1 MTWIVIVLTVA
12 TITLLTW
19 TAVDAVR
26 RRRNWFVWT
35 LPVLFFGLPG
45 VIPWLMRRRNSPIVD
60 SLDRRRI
67 AGLSLSVTALVAFQI
82 ITAILVT
89 TFVIQVARVN
99 GHAMEPT
106 ISDQDRVVVNKFSYR
121 HRDPT
126 TDDIVMLYYPLDPS
140 KSFIKRIVG
149 REGDEVRIVGGVVNV
164 NGVPRGDTF
173 IPTDFRSHD
182 NWGPQVVP
190 QGYYF
195 VMGDH
200 RNNSSDSRHWGFVP
214 KKYILGKVQWRWWP
228 MGSARSF

>member
-1 MTWIVIVLTVA
+1 MNWLAAVIM
-12 TITLLTW
+12 LLGIFLLIW
-19 TAVDAVR
+19 TAIDAAR
-26 RRRNWFVWT
+26 RRRNWLVWT

-45 VIPWLMRRRNSPIVD
+45 VIPWLMRRRHSPVVD
-60 SLDRRRI
+60 RLDRRRI
-67 AGLSLSVTALVAFQI
+67 AGLSLSVTGLVAFQI
-82 ITAILVT
+82 ITAVLVT
-89 TFVIQVARVN
+89 TFVMQAAHVE

-106 ISDQDRVVVNKFSYR
+106 ISDHDRVLVNKLSYW

-140 KSFIKRIVG
+140 RSFIKRIVG
-149 REGDEVRIVGGVVNV
+149 REGDEVRITGGVVNV

-173 IPTDFRSHD
+173 IPKGFRSHD

-214 KKYILGKVQWRWWP
+214 KKYIRGKVQWRWWP
-228 MGSARSF
+228 MRSARFF